1 MTSSCHLVQYLF
13 AAEGGSAMLGMPSQ
27 HLALQLNSHPSPEK
41 QMARGDAYVST
52 HKLIAL

>member
-1 MTSSCHLVQYLF
+1 MLGKHSKHLV
-13 AAEGGSAMLGMPSQ
+13 
-27 HLALQLNSHPSPEK
+27 LQFKSHPSPEK